1 MFQLGI
7 GSRCLEVESNQF
19 GVESHP
25 ITPVIHPWLA
35 LFPFSC
41 FIMMDRVDIKQNN
54 AQTQESQSSS
64 KKVPRYW

>member
-7 GSRCLEVESNQF
+7 DSCRVEIESNQS
-19 GVESHP
+19 GVEPCP

-41 FIMMDRVDIKQNN
+41 FIMMDRVGKKQDN
-54 AQTQESQSSS
+54 AQTQESKSCS
-64 KKVPRYW
+64 KKIPRHR

>member
-7 GSRCLEVESNQF
+7 ESRRFEIESNQF

-35 LFPFSC
+35 LFPFFC
-41 FIMMDRVDIKQNN
+41 FIW
-54 AQTQESQSSS
+54 QSPKVEKSHSS
-64 KKVPRYW
+64 EWEI